1 MPLRLALLRPALLL
15 QLAYGGRLHG
25 IIIVEVIIFALSS
38 ALQAVASW
46 CGLSRAR
53 TPKKHSYSNSSVRA
67 AALLRFTQA
76 TQSISASGGGG
87 RAANIDGSIDTV
99 ERHRGRGRM
108 IVDGDHT

>member
-1 MPLRLALLRPALLL
+1 MQPPLRLALPRPALLL

-53 TPKKHSYSNSSVRA
+53 TPKEALLLKQQRPRRRA
-67 AALLRFTQA
+67 APLHPGHTVDLRERWRRT
-76 TQSISASGGGG
+76 SGKC
-87 RAANIDGSIDTV
+87 
-99 ERHRGRGRM
+99 
-108 IVDGDHT
+108 